1 MPPPDDAPRTW
12 PAPTDDELA
21 ALDAL
26 GKAGSWTLG
35 AETVKLTNLDK
46 VLFPGRDD
54 RPAVTKRDLVRY
66 HAEVAPHLLP
76 YLVDRPVN
84 QHRFPDGVEHQGFW
98 NKALPK
104 NAPDWVARW
113 HNDAAAAGETEWYV
127 VVDRPA
133 TLAFLANQAALEL
146 HPWTSKVPDVRHPT
160 WAYIDIDPGP
170 KNDFGDVLTLAR
182 LYRTALDHLHV
193 RAMPKVTGQR
203 GVQIWVPDRG
213 RPHLRRHARLGG
225 AAVARDRVHGP
236 RAGELGLAQGRPVR
250 PGAPRLHPERPEQDA
265 GGPLQRAARGRRSR
279 VGAHRVG
286 RARRPRA
293 APRPLDRAHRPR
305 PHPCR
310 GRPAPAAD
318 RPAAAAPV
326 VGVELMASGAG
337 DRGGERPAASTID
350 PMSSAPQADGRAVP
364 TDGAELEA
372 ALEAHRREL
381 TGFCYRM
388 LGAGSE
394 AEDAVQETM
403 VSAWRAIDG
412 FEGRSSLR
420 TWLYRIAN
428 NVCIDMV
435 RSPQRRARPMEMGP
449 STATADV
456 VLGPQSPENLF
467 VQPILDSRVIATDG
481 DPADVATARESI
493 RLAFVAA
500 LQHLPSRQRS
510 VLILCEV
517 LRWQATEVAELLDTS
532 VASVNSALQR
542 ARATLASLRGEALD
556 PTVDPDQQ
564 ALLASYVDAFERYD
578 IPRLVG
584 LLRDDVVLSMPPWE
598 TWLQGPQELAGWFLG
613 QGIVC
618 KDGRLLPIDV
628 NGTAGFGN
636 YHYVGPGLWEPWAI
650 QVIEVAGGKIVGHH
664 NFLYPES
671 FAEYGLPPRIEE

>member
-1 MPPPDDAPRTW
+1 M
-12 PAPTDDELA
+12 
-21 ALDAL
+21 
-26 GKAGSWTLG
+26 AG
-35 AETVKLTNLDK
+35 D
-46 VLFPGRDD
+46 
-54 RPAVTKRDLVRY
+54 
-66 HAEVAPHLLP
+66 
-76 YLVDRPVN
+76 
-84 QHRFPDGVEHQGFW
+84 
-98 NKALPK
+98 
-104 NAPDWVARW
+104 
-113 HNDAAAAGETEWYV
+113 
-127 VVDRPA
+127 
-133 TLAFLANQAALEL
+133 
-146 HPWTSKVPDVRHPT
+146 
-160 WAYIDIDPGP
+160 
-170 KNDFGDVLTLAR
+170 
-182 LYRTALDHLHV
+182 
-193 RAMPKVTGQR
+193 
-203 GVQIWVPDRG
+203 
-213 RPHLRRHARLGG
+213 
-225 AAVARDRVHGP
+225 
-236 RAGELGLAQGRPVR
+236 
-250 PGAPRLHPERPEQDA
+250 
-265 GGPLQRAARGRRSR
+265 
-279 VGAHRVG
+279 
-286 RARRPRA
+286 
-293 APRPLDRAHRPR
+293 
-305 PHPCR
+305 
-310 GRPAPAAD
+310 
-318 RPAAAAPV
+318 
-326 VGVELMASGAG
+326 AG
-337 DRGGERPAASTID
+337 DRGGDRPAASTID

-435 RSPQRRARPMEMGP
+435 RSPQRRARPMELGP

-456 VLGPQSPENLF
+456 VLGPQSPEHLF

-481 DPADVATARESI
+481 DPADVAAARESI

-517 LRWQATEVAELLDTS
+517 LRWQATEVADLLDTS
-532 VASVNSALQR
+532 VAAVNSALQR
-542 ARATLASLRGEALD
+542 ARATLASLRGETLD

-598 TWLQGPQELAGWFLG
+598 VWLQGPQELAGWFLG

-636 YHYVGPGLWEPWAI
+636 YHDVGPGLWEPWAI

-664 NFLYPES
+664 NFLYPER